1 MPPEVLRKLLIWM
14 IKKTKEHI
22 KKSVKKILFLFSITL
37 PTFLFFFFFRI
48 VQGGGLNGIF
58 PFLLDVFYALVAG
71 TPISLILFSLSKSAS
86 AGGLF
91 GKDSI
96 LRPLFLAAAAFFM
109 FVLFFCLFSE
119 V

>member
-1 MPPEVLRKLLIWM
+1 MDD
-14 IKKTKEHI
+14 KENKRTYKEI
-22 KKSVKKILFLFSITL
+22 CKENTILFSITL